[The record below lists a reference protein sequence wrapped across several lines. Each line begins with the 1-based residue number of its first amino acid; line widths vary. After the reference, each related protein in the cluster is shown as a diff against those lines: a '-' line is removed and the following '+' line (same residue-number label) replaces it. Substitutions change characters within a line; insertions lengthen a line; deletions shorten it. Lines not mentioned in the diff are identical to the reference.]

1 MKKYEVAFIIKP
13 TLDEATIKATIE
25 QVKKIYAD
33 FNSEIVDE
41 FDMGMRELA
50 YEIQKNKSGYYY
62 FLNVM
67 ATNEANEEFLR
78 VTGISESI
86 IRQLIINIDDING
99 STLDMLRK

>member
-67 ATNEANEEFLR
+67 ATSEANEEFLR